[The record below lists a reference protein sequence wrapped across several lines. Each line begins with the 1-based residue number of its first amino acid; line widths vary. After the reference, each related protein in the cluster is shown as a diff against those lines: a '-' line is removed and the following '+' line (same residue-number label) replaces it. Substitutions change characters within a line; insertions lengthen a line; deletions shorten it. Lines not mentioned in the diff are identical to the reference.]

1 MKKII
6 FVIESMNVG
15 GTEKALLSMIAQI
28 PKNIFNITI
37 LSLER
42 RGDFINSIPNYVDII
57 FYNEYENIKK
67 NIIKIP
73 RDLLKDE
80 IKRKKYIEAFK
91 TIYYQGISRIT
102 GNYNLYFNNRIMSR
116 IDNITKEYDLA
127 VSYQGPPSNFSAYLV
142 LNKIQ
147 AKKKVQW
154 IHSDVSKL
162 NLDKKTIGCL
172 YDSFDKFFVVS
183 NEAKDKFI
191 GVFPQ
196 LANKTEV
203 MFNIIDEKLILE
215 EASKKRGFNDKFN
228 GIRILTV
235 GRLSGEK
242 GQALTIP
249 ILARLRNEGYNVRW
263 YCVGEGELKNKYKD
277 LIEKYKVE
285 DYYVL
290 LGSDTN
296 PYPYFKECDL
306 YVQSSKFEGYCLT
319 LAEARVFNKPIIS
332 TNFSGA
338 NEQLI
343 NNETGLIV
351 KYDENELYEAI
362 KKVLDSKETRK
373 RFIDNLKKQSVNN
386 TEGLEEL
393 YKLTF

>member
-15 GTEKALLSMIAQI
+15 GTEKALLSMISKI
-28 PKNIFNITI
+28 PKDRFDITI
-37 LSLER
+37 FILEK
-42 RGDFINSIPNYVDII
+42 RGGFLESIPKWINVI
-57 FYNEYENIKK
+57 FYDEYENIKK
-67 NIIKIP
+67 NIIKTP

-80 IKRKKYIEAFK
+80 IKRKKCIEAFK

-102 GNYNLYFNNRIMSR
+102 GNYNLYFNNRIMSK
-116 IDNITKEYDLA
+116 IDNITGKYDLA
-127 VSYQGPPSNFSAYLV
+127 VSYQGPPSNFSTYLV
-142 LNKIQ
+142 LNKIE

-172 YDSFDKFFVVS
+172 YGSFDKFFVVS
-183 NEAKDKFI
+183 NEAKNKFVE
-191 GVFPQ
+191 VFPQ
-196 LANKTEV
+196 LANKVEV
-203 MFNIIDEKLILE
+203 MFNIIDEELILE
-215 EASKKRGFNDKFN
+215 EASKKRGFNDKFD
-228 GIRILTV
+228 GVRILTV

-249 ILARLRNEGYNVRW
+249 ILARLISEGYNVRW
-263 YCVGEGELKNKYKD
+263 YCLGEGGLKNKYKE
-277 LIEKYKVE
+277 LIKEYNVE
-285 DYYVL
+285 DYYIL

-296 PYPYFKECDL
+296 PYPYFRECDL

-319 LAEARVFNKPIIS
+319 LAEARIFNKPIIS

-343 NNETGLIV
+343 DNETGLIV
-351 KYDENELYEAI
+351 KYDEKELYEAI
-362 KKVLDSKETRK
+362 KKVLDNEEIRK
-373 RFIDNLKKQSVNN
+373 KFTNNLKKQNVNN
-386 TEGLEEL
+386 IEGLEEI

>member
-15 GTEKALLSMIAQI
+15 GTEKALLSMIIKI
-28 PKNIFNITI
+28 PKEKFNITI
-37 LSLER
+37 LILER
-42 RGDFINSIPNYVDII
+42 RGEFINSIPNYVDVI
-57 FYNEYENIKK
+57 FYDEYQNIKK
-67 NIIKIP
+67 NIIKTP

-102 GNYNLYFNNRIMSR
+102 GNYNLYFNNRIMSK
-116 IDNITKEYDLA
+116 IDNINGEYDLA

-142 LNKIQ
+142 LNKIE

-154 IHSDVSKL
+154 IYSDVSKL
-162 NLDKKTIGCL
+162 NLDKKTIGFL
-172 YDSFDKFFVVS
+172 YGSFDKFFVVS
-183 NEAKDKFI
+183 NEAKNKFTDT
-191 GVFPQ
+191 FPQ

-203 MFNIIDEKLILE
+203 MFNIIDEKLILQ
-215 EASKKRGFNDKFN
+215 EASKKRGFKDKFD

-249 ILARLRNEGYNVRW
+249 ILARLINEGYNVRW
-263 YCVGEGELKNKYKD
+263 YCLGEGELKSKYKE
-277 LIEKYKVE
+277 LIKEYKVE
-285 DYYVL
+285 DYYIL

-338 NEQLI
+338 REQLI
-343 NNETGLIV
+343 DNETGLIV
-351 KYDENELYEAI
+351 KYDEKELYEAI
-362 KKVLDSKETRK
+362 KEMLDSEGIRK
-373 RFIDNLKKQSVNN
+373 KFTNNLKKQNVNN

-393 YKLTF
+393 YKLIF